1 MQIIIDSNYLC
12 HRSKHGMVDL
22 SFHEQQTG
30 ILFAFIR
37 QILYLSKRFKT
48 NDFIFAWDS
57 RKSYRK
63 VINPEYKNRAG
74 VQKTE
79 EERMFDDNAFKQ
91 FNILRQTLLPELG
104 FNNNFIQTGH
114 EADDIIA
121 SIVQD
126 NTIPLFVSNNLKQE
140 QLIYSADHDLYQLLT
155 YETSIFNPMKKVV
168 YTRDNFES
176 EFGIV
181 PQKWA
186 IVKAMAGCTSDT
198 VEGIRGVGEKTA
210 IKYLL
215 KKLKV
220 TTKAY
225 KSIAEADDLINRNM
239 KLVALPFKGTK
250 QFEIKENELD
260 YDKFMRVCRTYDFRS
275 LMTGDS
281 IVSWR
286 KTLEI

>member
-12 HRSKHGMVDL
+12 HRAKHGMADL
-22 SFHEQQTG
+22 SFHEQNTG

-37 QILYLSKRFKT
+37 QILFLSKRFKT
-48 NDFIFAWDS
+48 NDFIFTWDS

-63 VINPEYKNRAG
+63 AINPEYKNRVG

-79 EERMFDDNAFKQ
+79 EERIFDDNAFKQ

-104 FNNNFIQTGH
+104 FANNFIQTGH

-121 SIVQD
+121 SLAQD
-126 NTIPLFVSNNLKQE
+126 CNGVKT
-140 QLIYSADHDLYQLLT
+140 LIYSADHDLYQLLT
-155 YETSIFNPMKKVV
+155 YDVSIFNPLKKLV
-168 YTRDNFES
+168 YTRDNFEK
-176 EFGIV
+176 EFGII
-181 PQKWA
+181 PQKWSL
-186 IVKAMAGCTSDT
+186 VKAMAGCTSDN

-225 KSIAEADDLINRNM
+225 ESIVKADDLINRNM
-239 KLVALPFKGTK
+239 ELVTLPFKGTK
-250 QFEIKENELD
+250 QFEILENELD
-260 YDKFMRVCRTYDFRS
+260 YDKFTRMCREYDFQS

-286 KTLEI
+286 KALEI